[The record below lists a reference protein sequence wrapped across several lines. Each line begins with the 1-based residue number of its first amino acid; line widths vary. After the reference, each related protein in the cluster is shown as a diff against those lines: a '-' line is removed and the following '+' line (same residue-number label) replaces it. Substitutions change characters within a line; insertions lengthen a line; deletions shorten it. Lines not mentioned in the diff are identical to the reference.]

1 MLNFKKSGK
10 FIYAYSDGYAQNG
23 YYLASVAD
31 KVLMNPTGNLMLKG
45 YSFQIMFYK
54 GLLDKLD
61 VDVQVIR
68 HGQFK
73 SAVEPYILDKMS
85 EANTK
90 QMTVLVNSLWDCVSK
105 DIAASRKITVDKL
118 NDLVNNLTCFNPDS
132 ALKYKL
138 VDQLAYSGDM
148 EKLLKSKVGVGDNGK
163 LNMVSISKY
172 VKSIKNDN
180 KATNKIAVVYASGDI
195 RDGKG
200 DNDAGIFSD
209 SFIKEFRKAY
219 QDKDVKA
226 IVLRVNSPGG
236 SALASENIWREIAL
250 AKKAG
255 KIVVTSMGDYAASG
269 GYYISCNSDYIF
281 AQPNTL
287 TGSIGV
293 FGMVPSIQ
301 KALQSKLGIT
311 IDGVKSND
319 HADFLTGFKAMDPT
333 ELNVMQQNVEQTY
346 GLFVKRVSD
355 GRKMSMAAVDSIG
368 QGRVWAG
375 KDAIA
380 IGLVDKLGSIDDAI
394 AKAAQLAKVS
404 NYKLVYYPQQ
414 KSFFEK
420 LFAPKEDEVE
430 MMMKAKLGDLYYMY
444 KGLNQVLSQ
453 EGVQARMPMEM
464 TIQ

>member
-1 MLNFKKSGK
+1 MSEIVKKTQEKPETRSRKFWRVVLGSMLGFFFSTIIVSFLYFMMMIGMIASLSSAAKDTTVVMDNSILKVNLTQEISERSIPAPFEGMANYDTPIGLNDILAAIKAAANDPKIRGIYLCSDNVIASPATTKEIHDALLNFKKSGK

-54 GLLDKLD
+54 GLLEKLD

-90 QMTVLVNSLWDCVSK
+90 QMTVLVNSLWDCISK

-209 SFIKEFRKAY
+209 SFIKEFRT
-219 QDKDVKA
+219 
-226 IVLRVNSPGG
+226 R
-236 SALASENIWREIAL
+236 R
-250 AKKAG
+250 
-255 KIVVTSMGDYAASG
+255 
-269 GYYISCNSDYIF
+269 
-281 AQPNTL
+281 
-287 TGSIGV
+287 
-293 FGMVPSIQ
+293 
-301 KALQSKLGIT
+301 
-311 IDGVKSND
+311 
-319 HADFLTGFKAMDPT
+319 
-333 ELNVMQQNVEQTY
+333 
-346 GLFVKRVSD
+346 
-355 GRKMSMAAVDSIG
+355 
-368 QGRVWAG
+368 
-375 KDAIA
+375 
-380 IGLVDKLGSIDDAI
+380 
-394 AKAAQLAKVS
+394 
-404 NYKLVYYPQQ
+404 
-414 KSFFEK
+414 
-420 LFAPKEDEVE
+420 
-430 MMMKAKLGDLYYMY
+430 
-444 KGLNQVLSQ
+444 
-453 EGVQARMPMEM
+453 
-464 TIQ
+464 